1 MLQRSERGREGGRE
15 RERDGKRESE
25 RKKMTREGER
35 ESELEKK
42 FFFSFVPTIIL
53 NDRSLHRLS
62 RRRKSESTMG
72 RMKSTRGGEVPRG
85 GGRGGEEWRF

>member
-1 MLQRSERGREGGRE
+1 MREGEKEGE
-15 RERDGKRESE
+15 RERWKERERESE